1 MTFSTLTSRSST
13 QVSVANHT
21 PILVTS
27 LKALGNP
34 AVRRPKKNPA
44 SAVSPTVRG
53 ARSSCVQIPSSLW
66 CVLVCTCVSSQFFLI
81 LAANVGTS
89 TTPLSPESPL
99 YPRSTGCAS
108 TAVPCAHCH
117 CLSTQGLSQP
127 GQARPECARKS
138 IVVIHT
144 IFLV

>member
-1 MTFSTLTSRSST
+1 MTFSILTFHFST

-66 CVLVCTCVSSQFFLI
+66 CVLVCTCVSSQFLSSQRTLVPRPLPFLPNLPSI
-81 LAANVGTS
+81 PALPAVRAQQIPAPTATATAPRASASQVRQD
-89 TTPLSPESPL
+89 LSVL
-99 YPRSTGCAS
+99 GN
-108 TAVPCAHCH
+108 
-117 CLSTQGLSQP
+117 
-127 GQARPECARKS
+127 
-138 IVVIHT
+138 
-144 IFLV
+144 